1 MSNINLGEYKI
12 IQLGYIYKDIK
23 KQANLLE
30 TRLGIPKFAY
40 FDNKF
45 QGTYKYRGRD
55 TKYWNRIALSKG
67 VGIQIELIQLIE
79 GDCIFRE
86 FINAGR
92 EGLHHYG
99 IFVKEMAPIREQFL
113 DKGFEIVHEGTTG
126 VVNVLYFDTLDLL
139 GVYLEFQES
148 ARKRRRK

>member
-67 VGIQIELIQLIE
+67 IGIQIELIQLIE